1 MCLTDDDDLAEKLRM
16 LRNHGQ
22 LRGEFV
28 VAAGNF
34 RMTDIAAALGLAQ
47 LHRLDEMVARRREL
61 GALYRD
67 AWGGEIDLQRT
78 PDGSESNYQT
88 FGVVLPQGHDRD
100 TVREKMRERGVE
112 AGLLSF
118 AIHKLGSFA
127 GSEASLPIAEHL
139 AARGIALP
147 LYPQMRNNEV
157 DAVVRCLRGVLHE

>member
-47 LHRLDEMVARRREL
+47 LQRLDEMVARRREL
-61 GALYRD
+61 AALYRD
-67 AWGGEIDLQRT
+67 AWGGEIDLQMT

-100 TVREKMRERGVE
+100 TIREKMRERGVE

-147 LYPQMRNNEV
+147 LYPQMRDNEV